1 MTLEDA
7 IVYYSE
13 MAKECRRKARIESN
27 DYMDMKDRAY
37 EAEQLADWLNELK
50 VLRER
55 IDDHISRAAAIDA
68 VVGCTNCGTED
79 VLRAYVVKH
88 SLENGWTGGIV
99 DALDAIEQLPSAQ
112 PEIIRCRE
120 CKHRDEYGCCKQW
133 KGLLMSAIPIATDD
147 DDFCSYVKR

>member
-50 VLRER
+50 ILRER
-55 IDDHISRAAAIDA
+55 ID
-68 VVGCTNCGTED
+68 
-79 VLRAYVVKH
+79 
-88 SLENGWTGGIV
+88 
-99 DALDAIEQLPSAQ
+99 AQ
-112 PEIIRCRE
+112 PEIIRCKDCVNHIDNR
-120 CKHRDEYGCCKQW
+120 CTVADHHVAPFSCCQSVFNAKNRGEQ
-133 KGLLMSAIPIATDD
+133 K
-147 DDFCSYVKR
+147 